1 MQPRRQ
7 LWQRHRRHRLWLWK
21 VAAGWKQLGQ
31 LASHA
36 GVPDACPAAMAAA
49 VAVAVASAKT
59 IKSFFGC
66 LTLIHIHV
74 IWPTGA
80 HSKWN
85 LFLFFFFCFVFDVP
99 PIQVLDCHSVNS
111 FWGIGARGV
120 CYGLYYCLWWW
131 SGPAMDQNSIHLL
144 LTAAGYLSS
153 TLVAFMNFSSF
164 FWATVL
170 WSYVR
175 YKMHKQSRN
184 QFEVLQS

>member
-7 LWQRHRRHRLWLWK
+7 LWQRHRHRLWLWK

-85 LFLFFFFCFVFDVP
+85 LFLFCFWCATDPSAGLPLGELF
-99 PIQVLDCHSVNS
+99 LGY
-111 FWGIGARGV
+111 WRARR
-120 CYGLYYCLWWW
+120 LLW
-131 SGPAMDQNSIHLL
+131 SLL
-144 LTAAGYLSS
+144 LFMMMEWPGYGPEFYSP
-153 TLVAFMNFSSF
+153 SF
-164 FWATVL
+164 DCGRLFVVH
-170 WSYVR
+170 SCGIYE
-175 YKMHKQSRN
+175 
-184 QFEVLQS
+184 FLQLLLGHSLMKLCALQNA